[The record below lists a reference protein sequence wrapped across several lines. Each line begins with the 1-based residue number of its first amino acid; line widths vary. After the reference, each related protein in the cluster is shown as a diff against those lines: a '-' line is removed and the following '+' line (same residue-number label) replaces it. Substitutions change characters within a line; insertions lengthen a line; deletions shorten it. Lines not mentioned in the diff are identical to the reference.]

1 MSMSEEGLV
10 TIPSGFS
17 VKETI
22 DRLEREAKSQGL
34 TIFARVD
41 HAGGAAQVGIGLR
54 PTELLIFGNA
64 RGGTALMQ
72 DHQTA
77 GLDLPL
83 KALAWED
90 AEHKVWLTH
99 NATAWIVKRHGLGE
113 TSAAAVAAIEAALA
127 RFSKAAT
134 TP

>member
-1 MSMSEEGLV
+1 M
-10 TIPSGFS
+10 
-17 VKETI
+17 
-22 DRLEREAKSQGL
+22 
-34 TIFARVD
+34 
-41 HAGGAAQVGIGLR
+41 GLR

>member
-1 MSMSEEGLV
+1 MSEDGLI
-10 TIPSGFS
+10 TIPSGFL

-22 DRLEREAKSQGL
+22 DRLESLAKSHGL

-41 HAGGAAQVGIGLR
+41 HAGGAAQVGMPLR
-54 PTELLIFGNA
+54 PTELLIFGNPK
-64 RGGTALMQ
+64 GGTPVMQ

-90 AEHKVWLTH
+90 ANGKVWLTH
-99 NATAWIVKRHGLGE
+99 DDPAWIAKRHGLGE
-113 TSAAAVAAIEAALA
+113 KSAAAIAAIEAGMTLLT
-127 RFSKAAT
+127 KAAT
-134 TP
+134 RS

>member
-22 DRLEREAKSQGL
+22 DRLEREAKSHGL

-41 HAGGAAQVGIGLR
+41 HAGGAAQVGMALR

-90 AEHKVWLTH
+90 AEHTVWLTH
-99 NATAWIVKRHGLGE
+99 NTTAWIVKRHGLGE
-113 TSAAAVAAIEAALA
+113 TSAAAVAAIEATLA
-127 RFSKAAT
+127 RLSKAAT
-134 TP
+134 AP

>member
-1 MSMSEEGLV
+1 MSEEGIV

-22 DRLEREAKSQGL
+22 DRLEREAKSHGL

-41 HAGGAAQVGIGLR
+41 HAGGAAQVSMPLR
-54 PTELLIFGNA
+54 PTEVLFFGNPK
-64 RGGTALMQ
+64 GGTPLMQ

-90 AEHKVWLTH
+90 AEGHTQIAY
-99 NATAWIVKRHGLGE
+99 NDPQYIVRRHGLD
-113 TSAAAVAAIEAALA
+113 AALA
-127 RFSKAAT
+127 ANLAAVV
-134 TP
+134 PLIERAARD